1 MKYSII
7 TINYNNKEGLEK
19 TILSVLG
26 QTYKDLEY
34 IIIDGGSTDGSVDV
48 IKKYADRLDY
58 WISEPD
64 KGIYNAM
71 NKGIM
76 QAKGDYLN
84 FMNSG
89 DTFFSS
95 TVVEDITR
103 MNLSEDIITGGY
115 YNQEKDIKH
124 IIHPQEVTLLTMFKN
139 TFNHQA
145 TFYKRKLFAKRLYD
159 ESYVIQSDAKFNYLS
174 IIYDNCSVR
183 IIDYV
188 IAVYDLNGISSKLE
202 IVDKEWERLLAELF
216 PPRILK
222 DYKNMYTTAEVPIV
236 SLLPALKDSPS
247 VQRWIYRM
255 ATLLLKIKD
264 KLRQNKGND
273 NHRQDNQKS

>member
-1 MKYSII
+1 MRYSII
-7 TINYNNKEGLEK
+7 TINYNNKEGLER
-19 TILSVLG
+19 TIQSVIG
-26 QTYKDLEY
+26 QTCKDLEY
-34 IIIDGGSTDGSVDV
+34 IIIDGGSADGSVDV
-48 IKKYADRLDY
+48 IKKYANRIDY
-58 WISEPD
+58 WVSETD

-71 NKGIM
+71 NKGIL

-95 TVVEDITR
+95 TVVEDINR
-103 MNLSEDIITGGY
+103 MNLGEDIITGGY
-115 YNQEKDIKH
+115 YDQEKGIKH
-124 IIHPQEVTLLTMFKN
+124 IIKPQEVTLLTMFKN

-145 TFYKRKLFAKRLYD
+145 TFYKRELFEKRLYD

-183 IIDYV
+183 IIDYI
-188 IAVYDLNGISSKLE
+188 IAVYDLNGISSNLE

-216 PPRILK
+216 PQRILK
-222 DYKNMYTTAEVPIV
+222 DYKNMYTPAEVPIV
-236 SLLPALKDSPS
+236 NLLPALKESPS
-247 VQRWIYRM
+247 VQRWVYRL

-264 KLRQNKGND
+264 KLR
-273 NHRQDNQKS
+273 

>member
-7 TINYNNKEGLEK
+7 TINYNNKDGLEK

-26 QTYKDLEY
+26 QTCHDYEY

-48 IKKYADRLDY
+48 IKKYANRIDY
-58 WISEPD
+58 WVSEPD
-64 KGIYNAM
+64 SGRYPAM
-71 NKGIM
+71 NKGIN

-89 DTFFSS
+89 DTFYSS
-95 TVVEDITR
+95 TVLVDIAK
-103 MNLSEDIITGGY
+103 MNYTEDIITGGY
-115 YNQEKDIKH
+115 YNQEKGIKH
-124 IIHPQEVTLLTMFKN
+124 IIKTQEVTLLTMFKN

-145 TFYKRKLFAKRLYD
+145 TFYKRELFRKRLYD

-183 IIDYV
+183 IIDYI

-222 DYKNMYTTAEVPIV
+222 DYKNMYTPAEVPIV
-236 SLLPALKDSPS
+236 NLLPALKESPS
-247 VQRWIYRM
+247 VQRWVYRLAM
-255 ATLLLKIKD
+255 LLLKIKD
-264 KLRQNKGND
+264 WLR
-273 NHRQDNQKS
+273 